1 MRITFAI
8 LSLFLVSVCNAQ
20 IGIMEKWIKENEN
33 RATGCEL
40 DLATLD
46 AVYNV
51 SEGKQLIIAVAR
63 LGYGEVDENLS
74 KKRLERIELYLK
86 DSGGANPKLLI
97 MTRGS
102 RVKSKGRIE
111 FYVRGFLAGLIIAKK
126 NDRLRIL
133 NCVTDDLDIPLNRL
147 DDDKP

>member
-8 LSLFLVSVCNAQ
+8 LSLFFVSVCNAQ
-20 IGIMEKWIKENEN
+20 IEIMEKWLRESEDRI
-33 RATGCEL
+33 TGCEL

-51 SEGKQLIIAVAR
+51 SEGKRLIIAVAR
-63 LGYGEVDENLS
+63 LGYGETDENLS
-74 KKRLERIELYLK
+74 KKRLERITLYFK
-86 DSGGANPKLLI
+86 GSWNVNPKLLI
-97 MTRGS
+97 MTRGN
-102 RVKSKGRIE
+102 RVKSNGRVE

-126 NDRLRIL
+126 NDSLRIQ
-133 NCVTDDLDIPLNRL
+133 NCVTDDLDIPLNQL